1 LEQEHLVQLE
11 VQEVLEE
18 VVEMDQVEQV
28 ILHQLVL
35 HKEIQVDQILVEVR
49 VEGQLEEVVDQ

>member
-1 LEQEHLVQLE
+1 
-11 VQEVLEE
+11 
-18 VVEMDQVEQV
+18 MDQVEQV